1 MAYISI
7 YKGIIFVEG
16 FEPNAQLLGEVEYVK
31 TFSFGQQD
39 KTINCVKDQLAEKAR
54 ALGGNAVLNF
64 KYGQKSSGWLKS
76 MLFNLDDNIKWYGS
90 GIAAILHQERVNEI
104 FESKK

>member
-1 MAYISI
+1 MAYTSI

-16 FEPNAQLLGEVEYVK
+16 FEPNAKFLGEIEYNK
-31 TFSFGQQD
+31 NFSFGQQD
-39 KTINCVKDQLAEKAR
+39 KTINCVKEQLAEKTC
-54 ALGGNAVLNF
+54 ALGGNAVINF

-76 MLFNLDDNIKWYGS
+76 MLFSLDDNIKWYGN
-90 GIAAILHQERVNEI
+90 GIAAILPEERVKEI